1 MRFILS
7 QHNSHHNAALRI
19 AGAFLQLVGHSCP
32 HICTLYI
39 QIVFELES
47 CLQVILFWGVGGGVG
62 VIGGGFFGQWLYNR
76 KAFLMPIFVGVC
88 ACGASFPIW
97 FLLNAN
103 LQQVHY
109 FFSFAAAF
117 LGGMLSSPP
126 GPNAR

>member
-1 MRFILS
+1 MCDLS
-7 QHNSHHNAALRI
+7 YLSI
-19 AGAFLQLVGHSCP
+19 A
-32 HICTLYI
+32 HITMLHWRSQVHPCKSVLIPITIPCCI
-39 QIVFELES
+39 QNVIERES

-103 LQQVHY
+103 LQRVHY